1 MIVGVGI
8 DVVDVDR
15 FVASLTR
22 TPGLRERLFT
32 PAEAELPPAS
42 LAARFAAKEA
52 IAKSL
57 GAPAGLAW
65 HDAEV
70 IKEEG
75 GRPRF
80 VLTGTVLAS
89 AQALGATDVHLSLSH
104 DAGIASAIVVLEGPG
119 SGGTIGG

>member
-15 FVASLTR
+15 FIASLTR

-32 PAEAELPPAS
+32 PAEAQLPPAS

-70 IKEEG
+70 VREES

-104 DAGIASAIVVLEGPG
+104 DAGIASAVVVLEGPG
-119 SGGTIGG
+119 SGGGLGG

>member
-70 IKEEG
+70 VKEEG

-89 AQALGATDVHLSLSH
+89 ARALGATDVHLSLSH

-119 SGGTIGG
+119 SGATIGG